1 MVIYQI
7 FCTDLGLYGE
17 ICLTTTVKILMTQT
31 ALFSSLVSC
40 FRHPTT
46 IIISICLLSIII
58 VLSLSNFILQTSF
71 SEIISFGN
79 NGTAKSNCNCVVFR
93 MDDLQDYW
101 LKSAQL
107 ATMNQFISRNQSLT
121 VGIIMKDTGNDTE
134 IVNKVKEGSD
144 SGLFELAVHG
154 WNHTDYT
161 KLSEEEQRKSL
172 EDSNKKMIELFGNG
186 SEIFIPPLN
195 AFDDATINAVQQ
207 ANMKI
212 LDGNGSSFDELQ
224 LKGNN
229 ESGAQSSIQIPSKDF
244 FYIPST
250 ISFTDYYQD
259 RPFKNSVQNIFNNVT
274 QSINTNGYAVII
286 IHPQDFV
293 KIENGTFTEALDEN
307 QTSDLSRLID
317 LILSNNIR
325 LGSFSEVTGEI
336 ELQDGMISS
345 SNPTSQNITAANQV
359 ATLFTSLSPNLDS
372 AAPNNCSGGW
382 EVTGD
387 FYPSESDY
395 HGRGYNQT
403 VTIYSL
409 DESNNNT
416 TTSRTL
422 NSEFLRAVE
431 EKGWGLTIQG
441 DYVGGWDS
449 KFWGPS
455 PVGLTAQGEPMVAGL
470 TAGTDGNIIPYGR
483 NFTIPTL
490 PSPWNSKTFTAF
502 DFEMG
507 LVGKQI
513 NVYTGTG
520 SNGEKEAAGIAETET
535 NTVCV
540 LPKPQF
546 ISTGNSTRDQFD
558 SYIINASDY
567 YGISDKLVTKSL
579 IMQES
584 SFDPFLI
591 SSDIPCGV
599 PDGWTDQESRS
610 FGLMQ
615 VTPACQEVGGSGPN
629 LTTDTKS
636 PNWATSVFNPEFNI
650 DQGVN
655 ELSRLLF
662 IMKSKFPE
670 CTNEQ
675 YMLMALGAYN
685 SGEDAI
691 GGCDS
696 WNERA
701 NNYITGVTRNYRILS
716 GEVNIFHSN

>member
-1 MVIYQI
+1 MVIYEI

-17 ICLTTTVKILMTQT
+17 IRLTTTVKILMTQT

-46 IIISICLLSIII
+46 IIISIGLLSIII

-93 MDDLQDYW
+93 MDDIQDYW

-121 VGIIMKDTGNDTE
+121 VGVIMKNTGNDTE
-134 IVNKVKEGSD
+134 IVNKVKEGSN

-186 SEIFIPPLN
+186 SEIFLPPLD

-212 LDGNGSSFDELQ
+212 LSANSSSFDELQ
-224 LKGNN
+224 LKGDN
-229 ESGAQSSIQIPSKDF
+229 ESGAPSSIQIPSNDF

-250 ISFTDYYQD
+250 MSFINYYQD

-307 QTSDLSRLID
+307 ETNDLSRLID

-336 ELQDGMISS
+336 EVQDGMIAS
-345 SNPTSQNITAANQV
+345 SNLTSQNITAANQV

-395 HGRGYNQT
+395 QGRGYNQT

-455 PVGLTAQGEPMVAGL
+455 SVALTSQGEPVVAGL
-470 TAGTDGNIIPYGR
+470 SVGTDRNIIPYGR

-490 PSPWNSKTFTAF
+490 PSPWNSKTFTAI
-502 DFEMG
+502 DIGTG

-513 NVYTGTG
+513 NVYTGAG
-520 SNGEKEAAGIAETET
+520 SNGEKEAARITETGT

-546 ISTGNSTRDQFD
+546 ISTGNLTKDQFD
-558 SYIINASDY
+558 SYIINASNL
-567 YGISDKLVTKSL
+567 YGIPDKLMLKSM

-584 SFDPFLI
+584 HFDNFLI

-599 PDGWTDQESRS
+599 PNGWTDQESRS
-610 FGLMQ
+610 FGLTQ
-615 VTPACQEVGGSGPN
+615 VTPACGEVGETRPN
-629 LTTDTKS
+629 LSTDANS
-636 PNWATSVFNPEFNI
+636 PSWATSVFNPEYNI
-650 DQGVN
+650 NQGVS
-655 ELSRLLF
+655 ELSRLFF
-662 IMKSKFPE
+662 IMKDKFPE

-675 YMLMALGAYN
+675 HMLMALGAYN
-685 SGEDAI
+685 SGEGAI
-691 GGCDS
+691 QGCDS

-701 NNYITGVTRNYRILS
+701 NDYLTSVTGNYRILLE
-716 GEVNIFHSN
+716 EVNIFHSS

>member
-1 MVIYQI
+1 MVIYEI

-17 ICLTTTVKILMTQT
+17 IPLTTTVKILMTQT
-31 ALFSSLVSC
+31 ALFPSLVSC

-46 IIISICLLSIII
+46 IIISIGLLSIII

-93 MDDLQDYW
+93 MDDIQDYW

-107 ATMNQFISRNQSLT
+107 ATMSQFISRNQSLT

-161 KLSEEEQRKSL
+161 KLTEEEQRKSL

-195 AFDDATINAVQQ
+195 AFDNATINAVQQ

-212 LDGNGSSFDELQ
+212 LDANSSSFDELQ
-224 LKGNN
+224 LKGDN
-229 ESGAQSSIQIPSKDF
+229 ESGAPSSIQIPSKDF

-286 IHPQDFV
+286 IHPQDFA
-293 KIENGTFTEALDEN
+293 KIENGTFTQALDEN
-307 QTSDLSRLID
+307 ETNDLSRLID

-336 ELQDGMISS
+336 EVQDGMISS
-345 SNPTSQNITAANQV
+345 SNLTSQNITAANQV

-382 EVTGD
+382 EVTAE
-387 FYPSESDY
+387 FYPSEPDY

-409 DESNNNT
+409 DESNNT
-416 TTSRTL
+416 TTPRTL

-455 PVGLTAQGEPMVAGL
+455 PAGLTARGEPLVVGL
-470 TAGTDGNIIPYGR
+470 SAGTDGNIIPYGR

-502 DFEMG
+502 DIGIG

-520 SNGEKEAAGIAETET
+520 SNGEKEAARITETGT

-546 ISTGNSTRDQFD
+546 VSTGNSTRDQFD
-558 SYIINASDY
+558 SYIINASNL
-567 YGISDKLVTKSL
+567 YGIPDKLMLKSM

-584 SFDPFLI
+584 HFDSFLI
-591 SSDIPCGV
+591 SSDIPCGI

-610 FGLMQ
+610 FGLTQ
-615 VTPACQEVGGSGPN
+615 VTPACIEAGETRPN
-629 LTTDTKS
+629 LSTDANS
-636 PNWATSVFNPEFNI
+636 PSWATSVFNPEYNI
-650 DQGVN
+650 NQGVS
-655 ELSRLLF
+655 ELSRLFF
-662 IMKSKFPE
+662 IMKDKFPG

-675 YMLMALGAYN
+675 HMLMALGAYN
-685 SGEDAI
+685 SGEGAI
-691 GGCDS
+691 QGCDT

-701 NNYITGVTRNYRILS
+701 NGYITSVIRNYRILS
-716 GEVNIFHSN
+716 EGVNIFHSN

>member
-1 MVIYQI
+1 M
-7 FCTDLGLYGE
+7 
-17 ICLTTTVKILMTQT
+17 
-31 ALFSSLVSC
+31 
-40 FRHPTT
+40 
-46 IIISICLLSIII
+46 
-58 VLSLSNFILQTSF
+58 
-71 SEIISFGN
+71 
-79 NGTAKSNCNCVVFR
+79 NG
-93 MDDLQDYW
+93 
-101 LKSAQL
+101 
-107 ATMNQFISRNQSLT
+107 
-121 VGIIMKDTGNDTE
+121 TGNDTE

-154 WNHTDYT
+154 WNHIDYT

-186 SEIFIPPLN
+186 SEIFLPPLD

-212 LDGNGSSFDELQ
+212 LDANSSSFDELQ
-224 LKGNN
+224 LKGDN
-229 ESGAQSSIQIPSKDF
+229 ESGAPSSIQIPSKDF

-293 KIENGTFTEALDEN
+293 KIENGTFTEVLDEN
-307 QTSDLSRLID
+307 ETSDLSRLID

-422 NSEFLRAVE
+422 NSEFLRAVQ

-470 TAGTDGNIIPYGR
+470 SAGTDGNIIPYGR

-502 DFEMG
+502 DLEMG

-513 NVYTGTG
+513 NIYTGTG

-567 YGISDKLVTKSL
+567 YGIPDKLIVKSL
-579 IMQES
+579 VMQES

-615 VTPACQEVGGSGPN
+615 VTPACQEVDGSRPN

-655 ELSRLLF
+655 ELSRLLS

-685 SGEDAI
+685 SGEIAI

-701 NNYITGVTRNYRILS
+701 NDYITGVTRNYRILS
-716 GEVNIFHSN
+716 EGVNIFHSN